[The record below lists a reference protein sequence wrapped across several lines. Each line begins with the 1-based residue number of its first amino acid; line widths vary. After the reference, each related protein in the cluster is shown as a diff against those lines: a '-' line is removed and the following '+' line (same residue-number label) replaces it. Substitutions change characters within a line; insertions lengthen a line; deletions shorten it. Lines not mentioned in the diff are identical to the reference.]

1 MIRLSALLA
10 RPVLDFVSAL
20 RQISIFGHPDIDC
33 IYEFYLMTLAAFDR
47 SLQKIG
53 DLCAIF
59 LRVHPS
65 FTGHGH
71 GFS

>member
-1 MIRLSALLA
+1 MVRLSALLA
-10 RPVLDFVSAL
+10 QPVLDFVSAQADQYL
-20 RQISIFGHPDIDC
+20 WAPDIDC
-33 IYEFYLMTLAAFDR
+33 IYDFCLMTFAAFDR